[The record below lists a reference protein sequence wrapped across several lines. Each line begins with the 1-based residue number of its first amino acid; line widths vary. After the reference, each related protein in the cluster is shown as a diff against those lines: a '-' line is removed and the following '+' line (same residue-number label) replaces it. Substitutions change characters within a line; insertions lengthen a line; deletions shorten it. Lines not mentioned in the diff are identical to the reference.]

1 MNGSMLT
8 VGEMVGDPPQE
19 HVLNSVITTGTLAS
33 AAARTPAEFQL
44 VYEGTVICHGVL
56 DIFVVRVEKEGVT
69 HTSSVSEVRGDVSVT
84 SCGARTEIVGIAD
97 EEVRPGWIRER
108 HWRTVAN

>member
-1 MNGSMLT
+1 MNGKMLT

-44 VYEGTVICHGVL
+44 VYEGTVMCRDVL
-56 DIFVVRVEKEGVT
+56 NVCVVRSKKGSHIPVV
-69 HTSSVSEVRGDVSVT
+69 
-84 SCGARTEIVGIAD
+84 
-97 EEVRPGWIRER
+97 
-108 HWRTVAN
+108 